1 MIRFYS
7 VFLLLVLF
15 HCEGVAGLS
24 FASGEIKDKL
34 SGCNNE
40 YRFSFEFYNKSNVPV
55 KIIDIVSSCDCVE
68 IESNKKIYLPREN
81 KRRFQYW
88 RQGRGA
94 KKRVYCYHR

>member
-7 VFLLLVLF
+7 VFLLIVLF

-55 KIIDIVSSCDCVE
+55 KIIDIVSSCVKRE
-68 IESNKKIYLPREN
+68 REN